1 METIR
6 PIYKKALIAAI
17 AIYAIGMAFLLSDL
31 YAKVGSLEL
40 AMMHITGAC
49 KSAHNK

>member
-40 AMMHITGAC
+40 AMMHITGKC
-49 KSAHNK
+49 TDPNHK

>member
-31 YAKVGSLEL
+31 YAKVGNLEL
-40 AMMHITGAC
+40 TMMHASGAC
-49 KSAHNK
+49 KSVHQK